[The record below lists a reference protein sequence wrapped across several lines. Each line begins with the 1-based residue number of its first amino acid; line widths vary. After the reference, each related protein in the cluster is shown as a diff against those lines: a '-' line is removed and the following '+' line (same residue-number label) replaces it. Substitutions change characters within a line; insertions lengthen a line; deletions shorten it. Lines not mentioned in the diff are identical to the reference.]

1 MRQQGIY
8 GLPGVRAGTCHAWP
22 LPADATCATVARQV
36 FRDSV
41 SEVGLEPDLLDDCV
55 LMASELA
62 ANTLHAR
69 AAAGTGGGGDRLV
82 SVAPDMGGEPMSSA
96 GPVPRSSQDHSQ
108 GQHSRDQHSRDQHS
122 QDQQL
127 PPAAPGSG
135 SWTAAGSPE
144 LWLYLRGLGSRRELV
159 CKVFDGHRGWR
170 HGLAPTAARIA
181 PQGLQSVTGRGLQIV
196 QELSGGRWGFHPT
209 RARLGGWG
217 ARGKAVWFAV
227 PAPLAHARLVD
238 VTGLRAYTLSADVS
252 ATRAHE
258 RLSARQ
264 AARELETMLGERGV
278 GGQLVRA
285 DQPGSDMSVLSVCHG
300 LTVWC
305 RSGVVSLSTPEGA
318 RERWNYADL
327 VEAAEQTVRRYEELE
342 LGEDLLAAEA

>member
-1 MRQQGIY
+1 MRQQGFH
-8 GLPGVRAGTCHAWP
+8 GMRGVRAGTCHAWP

-36 FRDSV
+36 FRDAV
-41 SEVGLEPDLLDDCV
+41 SEVGLEPGLLDDCV

-69 AAAGTGGGGDRLV
+69 AVAGPGGGGDRFV
-82 SVAPDMGGEPMSSA
+82 SVAPDMGGEPISSA
-96 GPVPRSSQDHSQ
+96 GPAPQTPQ
-108 GQHSRDQHSRDQHS
+108 GPQ
-122 QDQQL
+122 
-127 PPAAPGSG
+127 G
-135 SWTAAGSPE
+135 PE

-159 CKVFDGHRGWR
+159 CKIFDCSRGWR
-170 HGLAPTAARIA
+170 HGVVPSASRAPAQA
-181 PQGLQSVTGRGLQIV
+181 VTGRGLQIV
-196 QELSGGRWGFHPT
+196 QELSLGRWGHHPT

-217 ARGKAVWFAV
+217 VRGKAVWFAV

-252 ATRAHE
+252 ATRANE

-264 AARELETMLGERGV
+264 AARELEVMLDERGV
-278 GGQLVRA
+278 GGRMVRA
-285 DQPGSDMSVLSVCHG
+285 DQPASDMSVLSVCRG

-305 RSGVVSLSTPEGA
+305 RSGIVSLTTAEGA

-327 VEAAEQTVRRYEELE
+327 VEAAEQTVQRYEELE
-342 LGEDLLAAEA
+342 LGGDLLAAEA